1 VRDVQRGIGSS
12 FRIRL
17 RDMRN
22 AETGKPPRRIYITDL
37 VSRFQ
42 TDYSNENSEGS
53 GSKENETGKFVVK
66 VSPGVASRL

>member
-1 VRDVQRGIGSS
+1 
-12 FRIRL
+12 
-17 RDMRN
+17 MRN